1 MIVIYLLDY
10 GTKNPCK
17 ADGQAL
23 SVSSR
28 GVFDDSQ
35 AQQSHTAAQNLAWDV
50 LKIPGPCP
58 FPAIL
63 PQRYLVSVVWYS
75 DVTAHR
81 RATLY
86 VADNGYRIRRMYGP
100 GPSDD
105 NDWPPALDRTVL
117 QPVGVTEEN
126 TGGASLA
133 TFVPPE
139 VPGDVVYEEE
149 GAVRWWTVI
158 GVGAIIA
165 LGVGSYVIT
174 GKMMERSRG

>member
-1 MIVIYLLDY
+1 MIFIYLLDY
-10 GTKNPCK
+10 GTNACKKN
-17 ADGQAL
+17 GQAM
-23 SVSSR
+23 R
-28 GVFDDSQ
+28 ATGQGVFEDAQ
-35 AQQSHTAAQNLAWDV
+35 AEQSRKVASKLEWDV

-58 FPAIL
+58 FPMIL

-86 VADNGYRIRRMYGP
+86 VTDDGYRIRTVFGP

-105 NDWPPALDRTVL
+105 NDWPPALDRKVL
-117 QPVGVTEEN
+117 QPVGLVEED
-126 TGGASLA
+126 TVGSSLA
-133 TFVPPE
+133 KFVPPA

-149 GAVRWWTVI
+149 SAVRWWTVI

-174 GKMMERSRG
+174 GKVMDRSRG